1 MLEHALQ
8 NKNHIPEDGCQSAVP
23 FDEIVRREWR
33 WTNEFAC
40 KWLVRLTRLAMVLV
54 PGAAA
59 CYAFIWALAEK
70 QVHDSVEDLP
80 VKYVG
85 LVLGCPAKVGTDD
98 NAYFV
103 ARVKAAQ
110 ALLNAGKVQFLLVS
124 GHPDRDGCNEPLE
137 MKAALVARG
146 VPAEKVYCDFGGGRT
161 LDSVVRARKVFG
173 QRDMTIVSH
182 GPHNERALYIA
193 RRRGLPDSVALN
205 ASTENLAPEWIIHS
219 YLKEVVARVLMLIE
233 LEAENKQPD
242 YPGEKMNIGPHWPPQ
257 DLSTLQQEPGKL

>member
-1 MLEHALQ
+1 MLQDALQ
-8 NKNHIPEDGCQSAVP
+8 NEDQLPEDGCQSAVP

-33 WTNEFAC
+33 WTKEFVWKC
-40 KWLVRLTRLAMVLV
+40 LVRLTRFTLFLM
-54 PGAAA
+54 PGVAA

-70 QVHDSVEDLP
+70 QVHDSVEDVP

-98 NAYFV
+98 NAFFV
-103 ARVKAAQ
+103 ARVEAAQ
-110 ALLNAGKVQFLLVS
+110 ALVDAGKVQFLLVS
-124 GHPDRDGCNEPLE
+124 GSPDRDGCNEPLA

-182 GPHNERALYIA
+182 GPHNERALYMA

-205 ASTENLAPEWIIHS
+205 APTENLAPEWIVLS
-219 YLKEVVARVLMLIE
+219 YLKEAVARVLMLIE

-242 YPGEKMNIGPHWPPQ
+242 YPGEQVNIGPHWPPQ
-257 DLSTLQQEPGKL
+257 DISTLQQQ